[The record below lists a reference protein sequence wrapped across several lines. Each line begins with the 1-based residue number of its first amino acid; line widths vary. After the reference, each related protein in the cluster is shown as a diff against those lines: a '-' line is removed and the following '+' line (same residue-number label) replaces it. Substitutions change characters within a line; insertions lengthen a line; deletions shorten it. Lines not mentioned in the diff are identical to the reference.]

1 MTLTTAQY
9 FNSHT
14 SIERS
19 LIVFEV
25 AESLLTPLMEDV
37 ELVFPGVHSFSLPSV
52 GDGAD
57 GKPAR
62 RHVELGV
69 RGADA
74 SIVEHAFNK
83 LRDEVL
89 ALGAEVSP

>member
-1 MTLTTAQY
+1 M
-9 FNSHT
+9 
-14 SIERS
+14 
-19 LIVFEV
+19 IVFEV
-25 AESLLTPLMEDV
+25 AESLLAPLMEDV
-37 ELVFPGVHSFSLPSV
+37 ELGFPGVHSFSLPSV

-69 RGADA
+69 RGADE

-83 LRDEVL
+83 LRDGVL
-89 ALGAEVSP
+89 ALGAEVSR